1 MTAWYNA
8 NENRRYPFL
17 DDPTQVMTRTSDR
30 ATISLPDDAI
40 VDFRA
45 IVGPSLF
52 WVPGSSFAYLAEVAR
67 PDSGTLV
74 FTINSSSDALV
85 FTVPL
90 TTPEFTAFDT
100 AGAGMA
106 GPCGSGFT
114 WQGTLVIGQLA
125 ALAALLTPG
134 DSLTATSFTG
144 PQFEP
149 VTTILTPPIV
159 TSISVGNVDRLRV
172 PAPGPPAIAL
182 DARTNFVW
190 TKCMTGELALRPGFN
205 CAIRQDPRTET
216 LTISAEVGSE
226 EATAERATARVGAA
240 SILEA
245 RDNALGRVSEFR
257 NTETQGDGISRRVG
271 SSTADSPGCTSTSS
285 QAFETLEAIRME
297 AARVVPTRSRWT
309 L

>member
-17 DDPTQVMTRTSDR
+17 DDPSKVMVRTSDR
-30 ATISLPDDAI
+30 ATFSLPDDAI

-45 IVGPSLF
+45 IVGPCLF

-74 FTINSSSDALV
+74 FTIDTGSDPLV

-100 AGAGMA
+100 AGASLA
-106 GPCGSGFT
+106 GPCGLGFT

-125 ALAALLTPG
+125 ALAALLVPG

-149 VTTILTPPIV
+149 VTVVLTPPIV
-159 TSISVGNVDRLRV
+159 TSISVGDDDPLSAYATDPTMNLGDRITWQKNR
-172 PAPGPPAIAL
+172 PP
-182 DARTNFVW
+182 
-190 TKCMTGELALRPGFN
+190 ELLMM
-205 CAIRQDPRTET
+205 
-216 LTISAEVGSE
+216 
-226 EATAERATARVGAA
+226 RAH
-240 SILEA
+240 SK
-245 RDNALGRVSEFR
+245 
-257 NTETQGDGISRRVG
+257 
-271 SSTADSPGCTSTSS
+271 
-285 QAFETLEAIRME
+285 
-297 AARVVPTRSRWT
+297 
-309 L
+309 